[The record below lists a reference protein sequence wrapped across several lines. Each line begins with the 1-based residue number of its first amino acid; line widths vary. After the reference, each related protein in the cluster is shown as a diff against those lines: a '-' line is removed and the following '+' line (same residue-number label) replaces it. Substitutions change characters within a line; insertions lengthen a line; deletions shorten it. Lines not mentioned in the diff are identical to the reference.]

1 MSKPQVTGR
10 RRAGVPV
17 ADPQAAP
24 RRRDVH
30 RGRRTATPGRSESV
44 KGSAQR
50 AAMAAAASGM
60 LLTVA
65 MPTTAAVSATPE
77 PQVRQSAPQ
86 AAVTADQ
93 AVLLN
98 FSRAGLQS
106 EALDPDEKLGEILT
120 ASQGGAE
127 VTAAPG
133 ALSKPVA
140 KLVLTSPFGPR
151 ASPITGAAELHSGQD
166 FAVGCGASV
175 SAAAGGK
182 VTFAGW
188 HPYGGGNRV
197 VVDHGNGLETTYNHL
212 ESISVS
218 VGASVD
224 RGDVIAK
231 AGTTGAS
238 TGCHLHF
245 EVMVN
250 GETVDPLGWL

>member
-1 MSKPQVTGR
+1 MSNRHVSGR
-10 RRAGVPV
+10 RRAGVPS
-17 ADPQAAP
+17 ADPLELP

-30 RGRRTATPGRSESV
+30 RRQRRASANGAESA
-44 KGSAQR
+44 KGAAQR

-77 PQVRQSAPQ
+77 LQKPQSVNAGS
-86 AAVTADQ
+86 VSADQ
-93 AVLLN
+93 AVLLD
-98 FSRAGLQS
+98 FSRTGLQS
-106 EALDPDEKLGEILT
+106 EVLDPDRRLGQILA
-120 ASQGGAE
+120 ASASGAE
-127 VTAAPG
+127 ITAARG
-133 ALSKPVA
+133 ALTRPVA
-140 KLVLTSPFGPR
+140 KWVLTSPFGHR
-151 ASPITGAAELHSGQD
+151 ASPLTGLAEMHSGQD
-166 FAVGCGASV
+166 FAAGCGIGVA
-175 SAAAGGK
+175 AAAGGT

-212 ESISVS
+212 ESISVA
-218 VGASVD
+218 VGEDVE
-224 RGDVIAK
+224 RGDTIAK

-250 GETVDPLGWL
+250 GETVDPLAWL